1 MIGWVPDSTSNSVH
15 RAMRREDVNQP
26 VTMDDFHLALQ
37 RINSS
42 VSSSDV
48 KRHLAYME
56 EFGSV

>member
-1 MIGWVPDSTSNSVH
+1 MVRDLPRVGRKGGVL
-15 RAMRREDVNQP
+15 RACCAGACAQ
-26 VTMDDFHLALQ
+26 ALQ

-48 KRHLAYME
+48 KRHLAYMQ

>member
-1 MIGWVPDSTSNSVH
+1 MECAAAV

-26 VTMDDFHLALQ
+26 VDMQDFNQALQ

-42 VSSSDV
+42 VSSTDV
-48 KRHLAYME
+48 KRHLAYMQ